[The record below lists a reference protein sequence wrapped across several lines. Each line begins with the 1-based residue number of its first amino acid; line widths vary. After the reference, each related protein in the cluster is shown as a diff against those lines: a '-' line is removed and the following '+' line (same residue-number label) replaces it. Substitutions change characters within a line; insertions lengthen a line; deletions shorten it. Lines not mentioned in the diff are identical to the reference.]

1 MPLTDI
7 LYEFLI
13 QDSKISI
20 FVKFTIF
27 LVAAVLLYVFFRAP
41 QKSSKYANIDNL
53 VERYKNKV
61 EQRKKEM
68 TENSKLQGRIRLKE
82 TPFETKIETRSRGVT
97 PLRNF
102 KLSSL
107 LE

>member
-7 LYEFLI
+7 LYEFWDQETKL
-13 QDSKISI
+13 SV

-27 LVAAVLLYVFFRAP
+27 LVTAVLLYVFFRAP

-53 VERYKNKV
+53 IEQYKNKV
-61 EQRKKEM
+61 EHRKKEM

-82 TPFETKIETRSRGVT
+82 TPFEIKIETRSRGVT

>member
-1 MPLTDI
+1 MPLSDV
-7 LYEFLI
+7 LYEFWD
-13 QDSKISI
+13 QESKTSI

-27 LVAAVLLYVFFRAP
+27 LVAATLLYVFLRAP
-41 QKSSKYANIDNL
+41 QKSSKYVNIEDL
-53 VERYKNKV
+53 IERYKNKV
-61 EQRKKEM
+61 EQRKKMTESVPQLQGRVLLKESPVR
-68 TENSKLQGRIRLKE
+68 TENSV
-82 TPFETKIETRSRGVT
+82 TNRGIT